1 MNTPSSNVAS
11 TNRSVEIP
19 EPGYPML
26 THLLSSPLFP
36 DMAPGNCS
44 WVVDEPHPLVPEMK
58 VVRMFVV
65 DGGVHVYSA
74 PSSGICTRSFV
85 PMGWIKLIEEVM
97 PLDVFV
103 EQLAQTVSKPG
114 SPMIS
119 RLVSNS
125 FSSKDEPI
133 VWTVGQPNAFTLSGT
148 NMKVLRILVDDDVAE
163 IYSSDG
169 GGGMRHFV
177 PIGQIRFSEEAMVP
191 ELFASEIDAAENDE
205 DDDDDLEPGDPDSPE
220 NPDDDDEPEDPEVKP
235 EVTPEVTA
243 PTNGS
248 PTVAS

>member
-1 MNTPSSNVAS
+1 MNTPSQNVVPV
-11 TNRSVEIP
+11 TGSVMLP

-26 THLLSSPLFP
+26 TRMLSNALFP
-36 DMAPGNCS
+36 DMTSGSCS
-44 WVVDEPHPLVPEMK
+44 WIFNEPHPLVSEMK

-74 PSSGICTRSFV
+74 PSNGICTRSFV

-125 FSSKDEPI
+125 FSQKDEPI
-133 VWTVGQPNAFTLSGT
+133 VWTVGQPNPNPLSRVS
-148 NMKVLRILVDDDVAE
+148 MKVLRILVDDDVAE

-169 GGGMRHFV
+169 NGGMRHFI

-191 ELFASEIDAAENDE
+191 ELFAREMETAEIGDDGDME
-205 DDDDDLEPGDPDSPE
+205 DPEEPE
-220 NPDDDDEPEDPEVKP
+220 EPEDPE
-235 EVTPEVTA
+235 TPEAPEPSPTA
-243 PTNGS
+243 PTNGQPATNPS
-248 PTVAS
+248 

>member
-1 MNTPSSNVAS
+1 MNTSSSNVAP

-36 DMAPGNCS
+36 DMTPGNCS
-44 WVVDEPHPLVPEMK
+44 WVIDDPHPLVPEMK

-125 FSSKDEPI
+125 FSQKDEPI

-191 ELFASEIDAAENDE
+191 ELFASEINTAENG
-205 DDDDDLEPGDPDSPE
+205 DDDDLEPVDSD
-220 NPDDDDEPEDPEVKP
+220 NPDDDDEPEVPEVKP
-235 EVTPEVTA
+235 EATPEATP

-248 PTVAS
+248 PTVQS

>member
-1 MNTPSSNVAS
+1 MNTSSSNVAP

-36 DMAPGNCS
+36 DMTPGNCS
-44 WVVDEPHPLVPEMK
+44 WVIDDPHPLVPEMK

-125 FSSKDEPI
+125 FSQKDEPI

-191 ELFASEIDAAENDE
+191 ELFASEIDTAENG
-205 DDDDDLEPGDPDSPE
+205 DDDDLEPVDSD
-220 NPDDDDEPEDPEVKP
+220 NPDDDDEPEVPEVKP
-235 EVTPEVTA
+235 EATPEATP

-248 PTVAS
+248 PTVQS